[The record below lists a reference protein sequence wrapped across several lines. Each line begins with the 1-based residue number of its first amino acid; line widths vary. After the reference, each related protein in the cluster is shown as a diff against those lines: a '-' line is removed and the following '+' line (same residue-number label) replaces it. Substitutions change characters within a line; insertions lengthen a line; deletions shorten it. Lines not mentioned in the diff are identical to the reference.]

1 MKPSRRPG
9 QHGPVLGSKRSIA
22 AMNRAL
28 MERALAGDPRAIEMI
43 YRLTGRLP
51 PEPNDARAQA

>member
-1 MKPSRRPG
+1 MKPARRPG
-9 QHGPVLGSKRSIA
+9 QHGPVLGSKRSVA

-43 YRLTGRLP
+43 FRLTGRLP
-51 PEPNDARAQA
+51 PEQNDACAQG